1 MRQGPFSRPTVVAAT
16 ELLEQHTQ
24 ARFNQMVVRLGLE
37 NDVSQDTAV
46 SVGKK
51 IAVLGKVVV
60 ARADQVLQTVD
71 GPVTLAE
78 ALVREAAQLA
88 KPDST
93 DALHTDFLRGLA
105 RDGFVLVP
113 AASSGQR
120 ASIRA
125 ALPGEIQLPATDDE
139 VHHLLKQFGFATPL
153 GHLDQAIDAHTRGD
167 WAACNAQLRAFM
179 EGLFDDIARYIDSPQ
194 AAQLPTAENRRAMLG
209 TVGFLD
215 ASSNEW
221 SGDGKSYVNGLFKML
236 RTQGAH
242 PGLSDQDHS
251 TFRLHVVLVTAGMY
265 LRRLTKPWPHT

>member
-16 ELLEQHTQ
+16 ELLERLTQ
-24 ARFNQMVVRLGLE
+24 ARFNQMIVRLELE
-37 NDVSQDTAV
+37 NDVPLDTAV

-60 ARADQVLQTVD
+60 ARADQALQTVD

-78 ALVREAAQLA
+78 AVVREAVQLVPA
-88 KPDST
+88 HSA
-93 DALHTDFLRGLA
+93 DALHTAFLRGLA

-113 AASSGQR
+113 AANSGHR
-120 ASIRA
+120 GSIRA

-139 VHHLLKQFGFATPL
+139 VHHLLRHFGFATPL

-167 WAACNAQLRAFM
+167 WAACNGQLRAFM
-179 EGLFDDIARYIDSPQ
+179 EGLFDEIARHIDLPQ
-194 AAQLPTAENRRAMLG
+194 ASQLATAENRRAMLAAER
-209 TVGFLD
+209 FLD

-221 SGDGKSYVNGLFKML
+221 SGDGKNYVNGLLKML
-236 RTQGAH
+236 HTHGAH

-265 LRRLTKPWPHT
+265 LRRLTKPRPHP

>member
-1 MRQGPFSRPTVVAAT
+1 MRQGPFSRPTVIAAT

-37 NDVSQDTAV
+37 NDVSQDTTV

-60 ARADQVLQTVD
+60 ARADQVVQTVD

-78 ALVREAAQLA
+78 ALVREAAQRA
-88 KPDST
+88 KPVST

-153 GHLDQAIDAHTRGD
+153 GHLDQAIDAHARGD
-167 WAACNAQLRAFM
+167 WAACNGQLRAFM
-179 EGLFDDIARYIDSPQ
+179 EGLFDDVARRIDPPQ
-194 AAQLPTAENRRAMLG
+194 AARLPTAENRRGMLG

-221 SGDGKSYVNGLFKML
+221 SGDGKNYVNGLFKML
-236 RTQGAH
+236 HTQGAH

-265 LRRLTKPWPHT
+265 LRRLTRLRPHP

>member
-16 ELLEQHTQ
+16 ELLEQQTQ

-37 NDVSQDTAV
+37 NDVTQDTTV

-51 IAVLGKVVV
+51 IAVLGKTVV
-60 ARADQVLQTVD
+60 ARAEQVLQTLD

-78 ALVREAAQLA
+78 AVVREAAQLA
-88 KPDST
+88 QSASY

-139 VHHLLKQFGFATPL
+139 VHHLLKHFGFATPL

-167 WAACNAQLRAFM
+167 WAACNGQLRAFM
-179 EGLFDDIARYIDSPQ
+179 EGLFDDIARRIDSTQ
-194 AAQLPTAENRRAMLG
+194 AARLPTAENRRGMLG
-209 TVGFLD
+209 AVGFLD

-221 SGDGKSYVNGLFKML
+221 SGDGKNYVNGLFKML
-236 RTQGAH
+236 HTQGAH

-265 LRRLTKPWPHT
+265 LRRLTRPRAHP

>member
-24 ARFNQMVVRLGLE
+24 ARFNQMVVRLALE
-37 NDVSQDTAV
+37 DEVSQDTTV

-51 IAVLGKVVV
+51 IAVLSRVVV

-88 KPDST
+88 QPVST

-113 AASSGQR
+113 AASSAQR

-167 WAACNAQLRAFM
+167 WAACNGQLRAFM
-179 EGLFDDIARYIDSPQ
+179 EGLFDDISRHIDSPQ
-194 AAQLPTAENRRAMLG
+194 APRLPTAENRRGMLG
-209 TVGFLD
+209 TIGFLD

-221 SGDGKSYVNGLFKML
+221 SGDGKNYVNGLFKML
-236 RTQGAH
+236 HTQGAH

-265 LRRLTKPWPHT
+265 LRRLTRQRLHP

>member
-16 ELLEQHTQ
+16 QLLEQHTQ

-37 NDVSQDTAV
+37 NDVSQGTTI

-51 IAVLGKVVV
+51 IAALGKIVV

-78 ALVREAAQLA
+78 AVVREAAQLA
-88 KPDST
+88 QPAST

-113 AASSGQR
+113 PANSGQR

-125 ALPGEIQLPATDDE
+125 ALPGEVQLPATDDE

-153 GHLDQAIDAHTRGD
+153 GHLDQAI
-167 WAACNAQLRAFM
+167 
-179 EGLFDDIARYIDSPQ
+179 
-194 AAQLPTAENRRAMLG
+194 TA
-209 TVGFLD
+209 
-215 ASSNEW
+215 
-221 SGDGKSYVNGLFKML
+221 
-236 RTQGAH
+236 
-242 PGLSDQDHS
+242 PSDC
-251 TFRLHVVLVTAGMY
+251 T
-265 LRRLTKPWPHT
+265 WCW

>member
-24 ARFNQMVVRLGLE
+24 ARFNQAVVRLGLE
-37 NDVSQDTAV
+37 NDVSQDTTV

-88 KPDST
+88 IPAST

-113 AASSGQR
+113 PANSGQR

-125 ALPGEIQLPATDDE
+125 ALPGEIHLPTTDDE
-139 VHHLLKQFGFATPL
+139 VHDLLKQFGFATPL

-167 WAACNAQLRAFM
+167 WAACNGQLRVFM
-179 EGLFDDIARYIDSPQ
+179 EGLFDDIARHIDPPQ
-194 AAQLPTAENRRAMLG
+194 AAQLPTAENRRAMLA
-209 TVGFLD
+209 TERFLD

-221 SGDGKSYVNGLFKML
+221 SGDGKAYVNGLFKML
-236 RTQGAH
+236 HTQGAH

-265 LRRLTKPWPHT
+265 LRRLTKPRPHL

>member
-1 MRQGPFSRPTVVAAT
+1 MRQGSFSRPTVVAAT
-16 ELLEQHTQ
+16 ELLQQHTQ
-24 ARFNQMVVRLGLE
+24 ARFNQAVVRLGLE
-37 NDVSQDTAV
+37 NDVSLDTTV

-88 KPDST
+88 IPAST

-113 AASSGQR
+113 PANSGQR
-120 ASIRA
+120 SSIRA
-125 ALPGEIQLPATDDE
+125 ALPGEIQLPVTDDE

-167 WAACNAQLRAFM
+167 WAACNGQLRVFM
-179 EGLFDDIARYIDSPQ
+179 EGLFDDIALHIDSPQ
-194 AAQLPTAENRRAMLG
+194 ASQLPTAENRRAMLA
-209 TVGFLD
+209 TERFLD
-215 ASSNEW
+215 VSSNEW
-221 SGDGKSYVNGLFKML
+221 ARDGKAYVNGLFKML
-236 RTQGAH
+236 HTQGAH

-265 LRRLTKPWPHT
+265 LRRLTKPRPYP